1 MNERSFPRLLGDI
14 GGTNARFA
22 WQVSREAPLT
32 VHASYACSAHPTLI
46 DAIRRFLAD
55 HNLGRPSAC
64 AIGIANPVTGDEV
77 RMTNHAWSFRI
88 SELQRELGAER
99 LEVLNDFT
107 ALALSLPGLRSE
119 QLIAIGNGQSAVGA
133 PRAVIGP
140 GTGLGVSGLI
150 AASNGREVAIAGEG
164 GHVTMSAADDDE
176 AAILSRLRRHFGH
189 VSAERVLSG
198 PGLENLYRAVAEE
211 TGAGPEPTR
220 RAAEIVEWAEDDP
233 LCDRTVQMFCAF
245 LGSAAGNL
253 ALTLG
258 ARGGV
263 YLGGGIVPRLAHR
276 LSRSSFRERFEGKG
290 RFRDYLSQVPTW
302 IIRSDFSPALLGA
315 SRALDQG
322 C

>member
-1 MNERSFPRLLGDI
+1 MNESSFPRLLGDI

-22 WQVSREAPLT
+22 WQVSPEAPLAP
-32 VHASYACSAHPTLI
+32 HASYACSAYPALI
-46 DAIRRFLAD
+46 DAIRQFLAD
-55 HNLGRPSAC
+55 HRLGRPAAC

-88 SELQRELGAER
+88 SELQRELGVER
-99 LEVLNDFT
+99 LQVLNDFT
-107 ALALSLPGLRSE
+107 ALALSLPSLRDE
-119 QLIAIGNGQSAVGA
+119 QLIAIGSGQSAAGA

-150 AASNGREVAIAGEG
+150 ASTNGREVAIAGEG

-176 AAILSRLRRHFGH
+176 AAILSHLRRRFGH

-198 PGLENLYRAVAEE
+198 PGLENLYRAVAAE
-211 TGAGPEPTR
+211 AGSRPDTTHH
-220 RAAEIVEWAEDDP
+220 AATIVQQAESDP

-263 YLGGGIVPRLAHR
+263 YIGGGIVPRLGHR
-276 LSRSSFRERFEGKG
+276 LGRSAFRERFEGKG
-290 RFRDYLSQVPTW
+290 RFRGYLSQVPTW

>member
-22 WQVSREAPLT
+22 WQASRGAPLT

-55 HNLGRPSAC
+55 HRLGRPAAC

-88 SELQRELGAER
+88 SELQREIGIER

-107 ALALSLPGLRSE
+107 ALALSLPGLGTE
-119 QLIAIGNGQSAVGA
+119 QLIAIGSGRSAVGA

-150 AASNGREVAIAGEG
+150 AASNGRDVAIAGEG

-176 AAILSRLRRHFGH
+176 AAILSRLRPHFGH

-198 PGLENLYRAVAEE
+198 PGLENLYRALAEE
-211 TGAGPEPTR
+211 AGAGAAPTR
-220 RAAEIVEWAEDDP
+220 RAAEIVERAEDDP

-263 YLGGGIVPRLAHR
+263 YLGGGIVPRLADR